1 MVAALADVVLQR
13 TQDSVRRRPELA
25 GAARG
30 VMNRERDLK
39 PPLDQRLRRRTAGA
53 LAALGRS
60 EEAKALREKYGLQVS
75 SK

>member
-1 MVAALADVVLQR
+1 
-13 TQDSVRRRPELA
+13 
-25 GAARG
+25 
-30 VMNRERDLK
+30 MNRERDLK